1 MPDPVANKAHAVQ
14 VSEQLILDDLAMS
27 KFEWD
32 HPMSSPRRDSR
43 PKNVTVCKNAVSA
56 CKGAH
61 AIVVLTEWDEF
72 KAIDF
77 EAVYEVGL

>member
-1 MPDPVANKAHAVQ
+1 M
-14 VSEQLILDDLAMS
+14 
-27 KFEWD
+27 
-32 HPMSSPRRDSR
+32 
-43 PKNVTVCKNAVSA
+43 TVCKNAVSA